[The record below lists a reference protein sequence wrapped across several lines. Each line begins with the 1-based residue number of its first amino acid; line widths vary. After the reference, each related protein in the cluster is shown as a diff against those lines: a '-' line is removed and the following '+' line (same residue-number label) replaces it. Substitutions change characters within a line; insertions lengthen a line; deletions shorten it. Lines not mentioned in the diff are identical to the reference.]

1 LRMME
6 RFAAPLER
14 SIRANS
20 LVRPGAQFEMLVSTF
35 GGDAVAL
42 GSAIM
47 PIEAMIAAEMGSNA
61 SPAG

>member
-1 LRMME
+1 MVQATVHE
-6 RFAAPLER
+6 TD
-14 SIRANS
+14 S

-47 PIEAMIAAEMGSNA
+47 PIEAMINHATPSVGYVELIRQ
-61 SPAG
+61 P